1 MKSRFK
7 KIKVKERKKLGGY
20 QINMSLEGEKRLN
33 EVNTEIRVDIKEEY
47 LNAKPW
53 GPDAWGSGQEDTIVG
68 S

>member
-1 MKSRFK
+1 
-7 KIKVKERKKLGGY
+7 
-20 QINMSLEGEKRLN
+20 MSLEGEKRLN

-53 GPDAWGSGQEDTIVG
+53 GPDVWGSGQEDAIVG